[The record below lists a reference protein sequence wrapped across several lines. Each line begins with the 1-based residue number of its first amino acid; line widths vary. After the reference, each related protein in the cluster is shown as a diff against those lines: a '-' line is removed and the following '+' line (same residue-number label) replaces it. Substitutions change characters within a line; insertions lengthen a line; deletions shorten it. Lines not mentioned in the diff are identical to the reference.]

1 MSYKITNYSK
11 EQAKKLNVI
20 IKPSKNK
27 GKKIDV
33 FNADGKKLASIGDLN
48 YLDYGSYLT
57 TKGKAYADKRRKI
70 YRVRHANDI
79 NVINT
84 PGYYSGKILW

>member
-1 MSYKITNYSK
+1 MSYKITDYSK
-11 EQAKKLNVI
+11 EQAKKYNVV

-33 FNADGKKLASIGDLN
+33 FKDNKKVASIGDIN
-48 YLDYGSYLT
+48 YLDYGSYL

-70 YRVRHANDI
+70 YRIRHANDI

-84 PGYYSGKILW
+84 PGFWASHLLW

>member
-11 EQAKKLNVI
+11 EQAKKYNVV
-20 IKPSKNK
+20 IKPSQNK

-33 FNADGKKLASIGDLN
+33 FKDNKKVASIGDIN
-48 YLDYGSYLT
+48 YLDYGSYLQ
-57 TKGKAYADKRRKI
+57 TKGKAYADNRRKI

>member
-33 FNADGKKLASIGDLN
+33 FNADGKKLASIGDIN
-48 YLDYGSYLT
+48 YLDYGMYIQRDGL
-57 TKGKAYADKRRKI
+57 KAANVRKKLYDI
-70 YRVRHANDI
+70 RHKNDM
-79 NVINT
+79 N
-84 PGYYSGKILW
+84 KI